1 MNRDGHEASD
11 IELDAAG
18 ATEVGKRRHNE
29 DVVLVRKDLG
39 LFLVADGAGG
49 HNAGDVASALAARS
63 IGNYLGATV
72 RARQEEPEFD
82 DFGLARDARHLARA
96 IRKAN
101 RDIFE
106 ISRSHPE
113 HRGMGTTVVAA
124 FFSPRSGIM
133 HVAHVG
139 DSRCYRMREGNLE
152 LLTQDHSL
160 LTDVLE
166 ERPEL
171 DDTLLTN
178 LPRHA
183 VTRALGMQ
191 ENVRVAVRSY
201 PVTDND
207 RFLLCSDGLSVP
219 VSAAALADTL
229 DLDKPPGAIVQH
241 LLNLANEAAGRDN
254 IAVLVVDCAGGPET
268 TIPLD
273 PRTRATKPQAP
284 ARPAEPSEPELLLLG
299 IEEVDLAGSRP
310 LQVVPPNSASDGL
323 AEALAEFART
333 KPSK

>member
-1 MNRDGHEASD
+1 MDRDGHKASA
-11 IELDAAG
+11 ITLDAAG

-29 DVVLVRKDLG
+29 DVVLVRMDLG

-63 IGNYLGATV
+63 ISNYLGATV
-72 RARQEEPEFD
+72 RARHDEPEFD
-82 DFGLARDARHLARA
+82 DFGLPRDARHLARA

-101 RDIFE
+101 RDILE
-106 ISRSHPE
+106 ISHSRPE

-124 FFSPRSGIM
+124 FFSPGSGIM

-171 DDTLLTN
+171 DDALLAN

-191 ENVRVAVRSY
+191 ENVRVELRSY

-207 RFLLCSDGLSVP
+207 RFLFCSDGLSVP
-219 VSAAALADTL
+219 VSASDLADTL

-241 LLNLANEAAGRDN
+241 LLNLANEAGGRDN
-254 IAVLVVDCAGGPET
+254 IAVLVLDCTGGPET

-273 PRTRATKPQAP
+273 PRAQVSKPQPP
-284 ARPAEPSEPELLLLG
+284 ARPAEPSQPELLLLG
-299 IEEVDLAGSRP
+299 IEEIDLAGARP

-323 AEALAEFART
+323 TEALAEFART
-333 KPSK
+333 KPAK

>member
-1 MNRDGHEASD
+1 MERDGHEASG
-11 IELDAAG
+11 ITLVAAG

-29 DVVLVRKDLG
+29 DVVLVRQDLG
-39 LFLVADGAGG
+39 FFLVADGAGG

-63 IGNYLGATV
+63 VSNYLGATV
-72 RARQEEPEFD
+72 RARDDEPEFD
-82 DFGLARDARHLARA
+82 DFGLARDARTLARA

-106 ISRSHPE
+106 ISRSHAE

-124 FFSPRSGIM
+124 FFSPHGGIM

-171 DDTLLTN
+171 DNALLAN

-191 ENVRVAVRSY
+191 ENVRVEVRSY
-201 PVTDND
+201 PVIDND

-219 VSAAALADTL
+219 VSASDLADTL

-254 IAVLVVDCAGGPET
+254 IAVLIVDCTGGPET
-268 TIPLD
+268 AIPPD
-273 PRTRATKPQAP
+273 PRARVPKPRPP
-284 ARPAEPSEPELLLLG
+284 ARPSDPSQPELLLLG
-299 IEEVDLAGSRP
+299 IEEIELTGGRP
-310 LQVVPPNSASDGL
+310 LQMVPQNSASDGL
-323 AEALAEFART
+323 AQALAEFART
-333 KPSK
+333 KPPK

>member
-1 MNRDGHEASD
+1 
-11 IELDAAG
+11 
-18 ATEVGKRRHNE
+18 
-29 DVVLVRKDLG
+29 
-39 LFLVADGAGG
+39 
-49 HNAGDVASALAARS
+49 
-63 IGNYLGATV
+63 
-72 RARQEEPEFD
+72 
-82 DFGLARDARHLARA
+82 
-96 IRKAN
+96 
-101 RDIFE
+101 
-106 ISRSHPE
+106 
-113 HRGMGTTVVAA
+113 MGTTVVAA
-124 FFSPRSGIM
+124 LYSPSLGTL

-171 DDTLLTN
+171 DDAVLAN
-178 LPRHA
+178 LPRYA

-191 ENVRVAVRSY
+191 ESVRVEVRSY
-201 PVTDND
+201 PIADND

-219 VSAAALADTL
+219 VSASALADTL

-254 IAVLVVDCAGGPET
+254 IAALVVDCTGGPET

-273 PRTRATKPQAP
+273 PRTQVAKPRSP
-284 ARPAEPSEPELLLLG
+284 ARPSEPSEPELLLLA
-299 IEEVDLAGSRP
+299 IEEIELGGRP
-310 LQVVPPNSASDGL
+310 LQVVPPNSVSDGL